1 MESSIVLLCKY
12 GSKTLVV
19 SVRRDFCFDDVVR
32 SLVKKW
38 PNLETS
44 SFQLLYAV
52 GGHDNCVLDND
63 ADFVNMFALAGAY
76 GVSCIDVVVEVLS
89 SCADH
94 NNRSIVVESV
104 ECRRSFEVGQS
115 STMHEVEE
123 DPLERFCQH
132 HETVRLSAG
141 WAKLITHVGQEFRG
155 GVKEFRDCL
164 AMYAI
169 EVGFVY
175 KFLKNDKTRVT
186 AECSKKH
193 TESGCQWFIHAT
205 IERSNSF
212 FCIREFEK
220 NHSCVGVFASSKNPR
235 MSSKLVAKQ
244 IREEVR
250 TKTNYAPIEA
260 VKFFEKYYGS
270 KISYHHAW
278 FGVEKAGDE
287 LYGDYALSFDLLRW
301 YAEVAKEKNP
311 GSVIDVEYC
320 DKTNCFRRIFVAFD
334 ACIKGFNY
342 CRPLLALDGTFLK
355 GRYIGTLFGAIGK
368 DGDQGLFPVAFGI
381 ADSET
386 DENWLWFLR
395 KLSTILSSRPITFIT
410 DRHSGLLKGI
420 PEVFPNGY
428 HAYCLQHLKCNLRD
442 KFKGRLSNGFR
453 DRVVELFSYCAYAPS
468 ISDYEEAFKELC
480 NVGGPKAKDFVESLP
495 LDKWANAYFEGRRYG
510 DMCSNPAESF
520 NKWILEAR
528 HLPILNAIDT
538 IRVKLMEQMC
548 DRRQQSWKW
557 NGIVCPEMDKKLVT
571 SFNKGR
577 SWTVA
582 KASEDVFEVFSL
594 PTVVVDVQRRTCT
607 CCRWQLNGF
616 PCVHAVTAIQKV
628 GLQVSNYI
636 DPFYTVEAFRLSYDS
651 MINPIPTLG
660 APEVTKENRVVLPPK
675 TRRPRGR
682 PKVQRIRSKGEKV
695 RQIRCGRCGKLGNH
709 NRKRCK
715 EPIE

>member
-19 SVRRDFCFDDVVR
+19 PVRRDFYFDDVVR

-63 ADFVNMFALAGAY
+63 VDFENMFALASAY
-76 GVSCIDVVVEVLS
+76 GVSCVDVVVEVLS
-89 SCADH
+89 SCVDH

-123 DPLERFCQH
+123 DPLEKFCHH
-132 HETVRLSAG
+132 HETVRLSVG

-155 GVKEFRDCL
+155 GVQEFKDCL
-164 AMYAI
+164 AKYAI

-175 KFLKNDKTRVT
+175 KFLKNDKSRVM

-193 TESGCQWFIHAT
+193 IESGCQWFIHAT
-205 IERSNSF
+205 IERSNGF

-235 MSSKLVAKQ
+235 MSSKLVAKE

-250 TKTNYAPIEA
+250 TKTNYAPIQA
-260 VKFFEKYYGS
+260 VKFFEKYY
-270 KISYHHAW
+270 
-278 FGVEKAGDE
+278 AGDE
-287 LYGDYALSFDLLRW
+287 LYGDYALSFDQLRW

-355 GRYIGTLFGAIGK
+355 GRYIGTPFGAIGK
-368 DGDQGLFPVAFGI
+368 DGDQGLFPVAYGI
-381 ADSET
+381 ADSEN
-386 DENWLWFLR
+386 DKNWLRFLR
-395 KLSTILSSRPITFIT
+395 KLSTILSSRPITFII

-420 PEVFPNGY
+420 LKVFPNGY
-428 HAYCLQHLKCNLRD
+428 HGYCLTHLKNNLRD

-453 DRVVELFSYCAYAPS
+453 DREVELFSCCAYAPS
-468 ISDYEEAFKELC
+468 IPNYEEAFKELC
-480 NVGGPKAKDFVESLP
+480 NVGGPKAKGFVELLP

-510 DMCSNPAESF
+510 VICLNPVESF

-528 HLPILNAIDT
+528 HLPILKVIDM

-557 NGIVCPEMDKKLVT
+557 NDIVCPEMDKKLVT

-582 KASEDVFEVFSL
+582 KESEDVFDMFSL
-594 PTVVVDVQRRTCT
+594 PTVVVDVQRWTCT
-607 CCRWQLNGF
+607 LK
-616 PCVHAVTAIQKV
+616 AIQKV

-636 DPFYTVEAFRLSYDS
+636 NPFYIVEAFRLSYES

-675 TRRPRGR
+675 
-682 PKVQRIRSKGEKV
+682 
-695 RQIRCGRCGKLGNH
+695 
-709 NRKRCK
+709 KRN
-715 EPIE
+715 P